1 MLKKTVNMYL
11 LSAACGTYVIILDVI
26 IISEQKVIIFLL
38 RLFSQLWRV
47 IVKIYI
53 YSAANI

>member
-38 RLFSQLWRV
+38 RLFSQL
-47 IVKIYI
+47 
-53 YSAANI
+53 